1 MKTSYFLVVLLA
13 LTLLPEDVD
22 GWFFRSVRRI
32 RVNVYHKLGCMAACR
47 WARSWACKVC
57 KRKRGLDVHPHDD
70 ADDDLDAGVGNRIK
84 IKSYWNDKQ
93 ILQMLFLMCSL
104 LKPE

>member
-57 KRKRGLDVHPHDD
+57 KRKRGLDVHPHDGLD
-70 ADDDLDAGVGNRIK
+70 ADVGIVTRIAPPR
-84 IKSYWNDKQ
+84 N
-93 ILQMLFLMCSL
+93 F
-104 LKPE
+104 PNVFNV

>member
-1 MKTSYFLVVLLA
+1 MKTSYLLVVLLA

-57 KRKRGLDVHPHDD
+57 KRKRGLDAPPDDDVD
-70 ADDDLDAGVGNRIK
+70 ADVNMLTIPLILLVL
-84 IKSYWNDKQ
+84 KS
-93 ILQMLFLMCSL
+93 
-104 LKPE
+104 LKFNFVWVC